1 MSKSKGSINQVKD
14 NYVPARLPNP
24 GRGLEADPGTNDI
37 VNFITS
43 DYSMNDSSLVEVF
56 YKEAESRL
64 SGLIDHGDHF
74 SSGKECFHYIDGQI
88 KKLYADLKDETPQH
102 EHQATRINATRDA
115 RKQTLKSRIE
125 LLEDKIAEHTATIK
139 PLAGIRS
146 QFTLRLGVNI
156 SLGILITIAAMI
168 FDNIVNYNYYQ
179 TVLLSNAALLWVTV
193 IGCSF
198 LSDVS
203 MACLGAYISRKDENF
218 TSKSLYYTIC
228 GTLLLMFV
236 ISVVASV
243 MVRIGSMPET
253 YGTIDA
259 SGNAVPPERYT
270 LAQWGITMVT
280 SFITACTGILSF
292 AFSNDKNAHLVSIRE
307 HAERDC
313 SNCIKQL
320 EPMKNELLLLEK
332 APDPMERDVKKRAAA
347 VCQIEALR
355 LGLKLHSIKLISI
368 KVGEASFDEK
378 MYEVA
383 NQLITEAHEEVLDA
397 LITSPIADNDTV
409 FTVHDLKKAN

>member
-14 NYVPARLPNP
+14 NYVPAMLPNP
-24 GRGLEADPGTNDI
+24 GRGLEAEPGTNDI
-37 VNFITS
+37 VNFVTS
-43 DYSMNDSSLVEVF
+43 DYSMNDPSLIEGF
-56 YKEAESRL
+56 YKEEDAKL
-64 SGLIDHGDHF
+64 SGLIAQGDHF
-74 SSGKECFHYIDGQI
+74 SSGKDCFPYIDGQI
-88 KKLYADLKDETPQH
+88 NKLYADLKDEVPQH

-139 PLAGIRS
+139 PLIGLRS
-146 QFTLRLGVNI
+146 QFTLHLGVNI

-168 FDNIVNYNYYQ
+168 FDNVVNYNYYQ

-203 MACLGAYISRKDENF
+203 MACLGAYISRKNEDF
-218 TSKSLYYTIC
+218 TSKTLYYTIC
-228 GTLLLMFV
+228 GALLLMFV
-236 ISVVASV
+236 VSVVASV

-259 SGNAVPPERYT
+259 AGNAVPPDRYT
-270 LAQWGITMVT
+270 LAQWGITLVT

-307 HAERDC
+307 HAEHDRA
-313 SNCIKQL
+313 NCIKQL
-320 EPMKNELLLLEK
+320 EPMKNELLLLER
-332 APDPMERDVKKRAAA
+332 APDPLNRDVKKRAAA
-347 VCQIEALR
+347 ICQIEALR
-355 LGLKLHSIKLISI
+355 LGLKLHSLKMFSL

-378 MYEVA
+378 LSEVA
-383 NQLITEAHEEVLDA
+383 DRLIAEASEEVLDA
-397 LITSPIADNDTV
+397 LITSPVTDDTG
-409 FTVHDLKKAN
+409 FSVHDLKKAS